1 MSVHILFFQKC
12 VSNSSYNVLIDSMV
26 NSNHVLSANNQ
37 IHQKCLDKATAEG
50 RKISNRFVEGW
61 NTAGAS
67 VMRDQPSCF
76 TVPQLNCVKLQR
88 R

>member
-12 VSNSSYNVLIDSMV
+12 VSNSSYNVLIDSKV

-37 IHQKCLDKATAEG
+37 IHQKCLDKTT
-50 RKISNRFVEGW
+50 VEGC

-67 VMRDQPSCF
+67 VVRDQSSCF
-76 TVPQLNCVKLQR
+76 TVPLLNCVKLQGIYAI
-88 R
+88 